1 MVTNIWTASCGAA
14 YTANMTMQKH
24 AGVSKSAGV
33 KAEAPKAVTRTGRA
47 DETRRERW
55 TFLTNHAAVLLHVSN
70 HPDDTVSTIADA
82 LSLTERTTAYVLAD
96 LRAAGYID
104 VRRSGRH
111 NHYVVRT
118 SKPLRRRAHRRAH
131 VSDLLEALAKL
142 ER

>member
-1 MVTNIWTASCGAA
+1 
-14 YTANMTMQKH
+14 MQKT
-24 AGVSKSAGV
+24 AVSAR
-33 KAEAPKAVTRTGRA
+33 AAAPKAAAASGPAPKAGAPRSGRA

-55 TFLTNHAAVLLHVSN
+55 TFLTNHAAVLLHISN
-70 HPDDTVSTIADA
+70 HPDDTVSSIADA
-82 LSLTERTTAYVLAD
+82 LALTERTTAYVLAD

-104 VRRSGRH
+104 VRRAGRH
-111 NHYVVRT
+111 NHYLVRT

>member
-1 MVTNIWTASCGAA
+1 MQKDAPVSKRRASGAA
-14 YTANMTMQKH
+14 A
-24 AGVSKSAGV
+24 AGGAKQT
-33 KAEAPKAVTRTGRA
+33 TRAGRA
-47 DETRRERW
+47 DATRRERW

-70 HPDDTVSTIADA
+70 HPDDTVSTISDA

-104 VRRSGRH
+104 VRRAGRH